1 MRVNDPDNT
10 PEQLVF
16 NVLEVP
22 SGHFEYS
29 DKVDAPIKS
38 FTQEELINGRIT
50 FVHHKSS
57 SNESHVVLQLS
68 DGIETSAV
76 TKLRVSTFPQFWRL
90 QNNTGL
96 VLVHRTSAIITPYNL
111 SFVSNIGSGD
121 DAAQFQITQAPQ
133 FGAIEVEQGNGAWK
147 SSSAF
152 SNGELRQHRV
162 RYRHTTARPD
172 FDEFQ
177 VCYACNIFNI

>member
-1 MRVNDPDNT
+1 M
-10 PEQLVF
+10 VF
-16 NVLEVP
+16 NILETP
-22 SGHFEYS
+22 SGHFEYF

-38 FTQEELINGRIT
+38 FTQEDLINGRIT

-57 SNESHVVLQLS
+57 LNESYVSLQLS

-76 TKLRVSTFPQFWRL
+76 TKLRITTFPQYWRL

-133 FGAIEVEQGNGAWK
+133 FGVIEVEKENSAWK
-147 SSSAF
+147 SSSVF
-152 SNGELRQHRV
+152 NNGELRQHRV
-162 RYRHTTARPD
+162 RYRHTTGRPD

-177 VCYACNIFNI
+177 VCQAYIFSILIKNNTLFI